1 MGPLQRIPGTAPVAF
16 SHDPPWL
23 RRRERISLV
32 KNRMLEIG
40 ASGSVRGGD
49 GNIPTYSALDAP
61 QRGNEALERSL
72 VGESGVGVEE
82 LQLAGVVRIH
92 EHRQHLAPEQARQ
105 HVDMHQEVGA
115 RGYPSRVG

>member
-49 GNIPTYSALDAP
+49 GNIPTYSALGPA
-61 QRGNEALERSL
+61 QRCEEG
-72 VGESGVGVEE
+72 GECFGVGACSVVAEE
-82 LQLAGVVRIH
+82 DLLASRA
-92 EHRQHLAPEQARQ
+92 LAL
-105 HVDMHQEVGA
+105 
-115 RGYPSRVG
+115 S